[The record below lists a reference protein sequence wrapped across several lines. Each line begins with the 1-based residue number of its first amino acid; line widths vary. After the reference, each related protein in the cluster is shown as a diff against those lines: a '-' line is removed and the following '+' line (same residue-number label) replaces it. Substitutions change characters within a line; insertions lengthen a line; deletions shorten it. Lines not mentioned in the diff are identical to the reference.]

1 MMSHPFRIL
10 LSDRKINDPSDGP
23 MTNTAEKLLSGTNF
37 HVDVAGGRSCLVSD
51 DGDVRLRLD
60 DLDTETLVRVKDL
73 AHNQYLLAMMTESLE
88 LDVHRATLNH
98 VCRAVERRG
107 NPLDRP
113 ARPSRYA
120 RPAARRGGKFG
131 RAA

>member
-1 MMSHPFRIL
+1 MINTADTL
-10 LSDRKINDPSDGP
+10 LSES
-23 MTNTAEKLLSGTNF
+23 TF
-37 HVDVAGGRSCLVSD
+37 HVDVAGGRSCLVSE
-51 DGDVRLRLD
+51 DGSVRLRLD

-73 AHNQYLLAMMTESLE
+73 AHNQYLLAMMTDSLE

-107 NPLDRP
+107 NPIDRP
-113 ARPSRYA
+113 ARPSSRYA
-120 RPAARRGGKFG
+120 RRTARRGDRFG